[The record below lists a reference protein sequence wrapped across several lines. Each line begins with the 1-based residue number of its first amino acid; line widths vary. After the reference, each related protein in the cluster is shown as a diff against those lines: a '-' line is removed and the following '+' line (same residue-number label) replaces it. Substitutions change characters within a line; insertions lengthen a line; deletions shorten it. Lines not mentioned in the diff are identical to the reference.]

1 MLHKY
6 SAYNTITNTSTL
18 YYLCYIRHI
27 MLAIQYYTICVDYA
41 VKVKIVAHSIGG
53 IIARTA
59 PILSNHPFPCRVSDI
74 ILLSSPTQR

>member
-1 MLHKY
+1 MLVE
-6 SAYNTITNTSTL
+6 L
-18 YYLCYIRHI
+18 YYIPI
-27 MLAIQYYTICVDYA
+27 DYK

-59 PILSNHPFPCRVSDI
+59 PILSNHPLPCRVSDI